1 MVVHRVKLLLPV
13 LLFPLH
19 SCLYCL
25 SFCFEY
31 GMLLISDDRSPFVSA
46 FDVVDSGY
54 TRLRTEIDLSR
65 RFCHAVH
72 GVPVFAID

>member
-1 MVVHRVKLLLPV
+1 
-13 LLFPLH
+13 
-19 SCLYCL
+19 
-25 SFCFEY
+25 
-31 GMLLISDDRSPFVSA
+31 MLLISDDRSPFVSA

-54 TRLRTEIDLSR
+54 TRLRTETDLSR